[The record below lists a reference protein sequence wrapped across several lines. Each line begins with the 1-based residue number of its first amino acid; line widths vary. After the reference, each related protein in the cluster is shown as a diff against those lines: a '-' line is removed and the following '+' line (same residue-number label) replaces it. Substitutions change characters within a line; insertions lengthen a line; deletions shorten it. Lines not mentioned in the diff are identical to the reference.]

1 MDDAFLPLH
10 QMIEQAVPLGREI
23 RDEEAGVNSCIYAC
37 SIETPVELD
46 IVRDENGTLRIG
58 CVPPLYR
65 VSTSFLPVFHE
76 IRFTAEL
83 NHLSELAE
91 VPDGE

>member
-10 QMIEQAVPLGREI
+10 RMIEQTVPLGREI
-23 RDEEAGVNSCIYAC
+23 RDEEAGVTICIYAC
-37 SIETPVELD
+37 SVETPVELD
-46 IVRDENGTLRIG
+46 VVRDDNGALRIG

-65 VSTSFLPVFHE
+65 LSTSFLPVFHE

-83 NHLSELAE
+83 NRPPEMAE

>member
-10 QMIEQAVPLGREI
+10 RMIEQTVPLGREI
-23 RDEEAGVNSCIYAC
+23 RDEEAGVNSYIYAC

-46 IVRDENGTLRIG
+46 VVRDEDGALRIG

-65 VSTSFLPVFHE
+65 VSTSVLPVFHN

-83 NHLSELAE
+83 NKSPDEGE

>member
-10 QMIEQAVPLGREI
+10 RMIEQTVPLGREV
-23 RDEEAGVNSCIYAC
+23 RDQEAGVKSYIYAC

-46 IVRDENGTLRIG
+46 VVRDENGTLSIG
-58 CVPPLYR
+58 CAPPLYR
-65 VSTSFLPVFHE
+65 VSTSVLPVFHS
-76 IRFTAEL
+76 IRFTAEV
-83 NHLSELAE
+83 NQSPAAGE

>member
-10 QMIEQAVPLGREI
+10 RMIEQTMPLGREM
-23 RDEEAGVNSCIYAC
+23 RDQEAGVKSHITAC
-37 SIETPVELD
+37 AIETPVELD
-46 IVRDENGTLRIG
+46 IVRNEDGTLRIG

-65 VSTSFLPVFHE
+65 VSTSVLPVFHN

-83 NHLSELAE
+83 NADGGEL
-91 VPDGE
+91 PDGE